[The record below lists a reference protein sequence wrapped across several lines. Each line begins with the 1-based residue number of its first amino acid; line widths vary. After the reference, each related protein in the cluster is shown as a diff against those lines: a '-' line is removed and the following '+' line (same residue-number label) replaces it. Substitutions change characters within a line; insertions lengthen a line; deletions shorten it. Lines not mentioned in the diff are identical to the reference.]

1 MRCRKISIGWG
12 NTLKRQDAKKI
23 GYTILK
29 GGAQILAAVAFL
41 LCVWQ
46 IGYWAADNE
55 LVVPALPDCLAAALD
70 LLADG
75 WFWRCFGTTF
85 LRVLFAFCFSFVSAT
100 VFAVIAYLL
109 PWFARFLTPI
119 VAALRSLPVLAVT
132 LILLKVFG
140 ASGASVAVAF
150 MSLFPSLYTGILAA
164 LSGIDKQLI
173 DVGSVY
179 GATVKNRVF
188 RVYLPLSAPYILREA
203 AGAFSFALKLVVSAE
218 VVANAAKSL
227 GGMMQDARIW
237 GELPTLF
244 ALVVVT
250 FVAALILEL
259 IGNAVAACM
268 DKRIK

>member
-1 MRCRKISIGWG
+1 MKER
-12 NTLKRQDAKKI
+12 NAKKI

-41 LCVWQ
+41 LCVWL
-46 IGYWAADNE
+46 IGYRVADNE
-55 LVVPALPDCLAAALD
+55 LVVPALSDCFATVFE

-75 WFWRCFGTTF
+75 WFWRCFGATF
-85 LRVLFAFCFSFVSAT
+85 ARVVFAFCISFVSAT
-100 VFAVIAYLL
+100 IFAVVAYLL

-119 VAALRSLPVLAVT
+119 VAAFRSLPVLAVT
-132 LILLKVFG
+132 LILTRAFG

-150 MSLFPSLYTGILAA
+150 MSLFPSLYTGISAA
-164 LSGIDKQLI
+164 LSGIDRQLI
-173 DVGSVY
+173 DVGRVY
-179 GATVKNRVF
+179 GASVKNRVF

-218 VVANAAKSL
+218 VVANVAKSL
-227 GGMMQDARIW
+227 GGMMQDARAW
-237 GELPTLF
+237 GKLPTLF

-259 IGNAVAACM
+259 TGEVIAACM
-268 DKRIK
+268 DKKIE